1 MAERSRYQRWRRWE
15 EKNPPPDA
23 DLSPEELA
31 EREYRRANPPKRRGP
46 KSKPT
51 IETSDDPSPSDDRG
65 VTQA

>member
-31 EREYRRANPPKRRGP
+31 EREYRRANPPKKRGP
-46 KSKPT
+46 KTKPT
-51 IETSDDPSPSDDRG
+51 TELQPDTETLSEE
-65 VTQA
+65 V